1 MVPPPPTS
9 ALEGLSRL
17 AAKPGVQST
26 LILSK
31 SDGSIIKS
39 TGFLAD
45 SATRDTSVPASR
57 GNGLDHNN
65 PLGEGDEEEGK
76 GQSAEHVASMVFKFV
91 AVANEFA
98 EGLDKGDDAR
108 LLRMR
113 TRKSEVVIALGQYRL
128 HDPKSLQDSIKSL
141 NYLHA

>member
-1 MVPPPPTS
+1 MAPSPPTS
-9 ALEGLSRL
+9 TLEGLTRL
-17 AAKPGVQST
+17 AAKPGVRST

-39 TGFLAD
+39 TGFLENPP
-45 SATRDTSVPASR
+45 TRDNSIPPSV

-65 PLGEGDEEEGK
+65 TLEDGNEEEGK
-76 GQSAEHVASMVFKFV
+76 SKSAEHVASMVFKFV

-98 EGLDKGDDAR
+98 DGLDKGNDAR

-113 TRKSEVVIALGQYRL
+113 TRKSEIVIAL
-128 HDPKSLQDSIKSL
+128 DPKFLSVVIHDAPSV
-141 NYLHA
+141 